1 MTERGWYPDH
11 EGVARF
17 WDGKQWT
24 GATLPPQYTPPELVV
39 LRPEVTPGC
48 ALMSFFLPGAGSLY
62 AGSTAAGV
70 VLLICWF
77 VSWLFMLAAIPAFLI
92 VWILG
97 MATAY
102 GAAVKF
108 NQRNGVN
115 VH

>member
-1 MTERGWYPDH
+1 
-11 EGVARF
+11 
-17 WDGKQWT
+17 
-24 GATLPPQYTPPELVV
+24 V
-39 LRPEVTPGC
+39 LRPEVTSAPTGKPQVYVPAKNPGV
-48 ALMSFFLPGAGSLY
+48 AVLMSFFLPGAGSLY